1 MIASNLPYRLWLL
14 NYNQKHLRFSHFS
27 VSRPLHLPTII
38 SFDLSGVFRP
48 IECADSNHDV
58 HLAIPYLVV
67 EQRIKTSPIFAI
79 LKHRH
84 LLPPTTI
91 RLPTLGV
98 SRPILRADSNDV
110 HSTIAS
116 LAVEQK
122 IKTSLI
128 FTIFSVLS
136 VPSSASPSA
145 SPNYNQLRS
154 KRCF

>member
-14 NYNQKHLRFSHFS
+14 RYNGKHLRFSQFS
-27 VSRPLHLPTII
+27 ASHPLHLPTII

-48 IECADSNHDV
+48 IE
-58 HLAIPYLVV
+58 
-67 EQRIKTSPIFAI
+67 
-79 LKHRH
+79 
-84 LLPPTTI
+84 
-91 RLPTLGV
+91 
-98 SRPILRADSNDV
+98 RADSNGDV

-116 LAVEQK
+116 LAVEQR
-122 IKTSLI
+122 IKTSPI